1 MILTLQIV
9 VILACL
15 LLGTHYGGIGLGLI
29 SGVGLVIFVFV
40 FGLTPGEPP
49 VSVMLTI
56 LAVIGC
62 ASVLQSAGGLDV
74 MMQFAEKILRKHPK
88 YITILA
94 PLTTRTLTVLC
105 GTGHVVYTM
114 FPIIDEI
121 AIKNNIRPER
131 PMAAS
136 SVASQM
142 GITASPVSVAT
153 VSLVTIL
160 GAHAGVGQA
169 YSIPQILMISLP
181 ASLSGVLVAALWS
194 MRRGKD
200 LDDDPEFQARIA
212 DPEQHAYIYGV
223 EAATSEDVA
232 LLTPELVGADA
243 VGGARSSAA
252 GSGAG
257 GSGSAVVSGSGGSQA
272 TLIGKTFSREAFLS
286 TWIFF
291 AGIAAVVLLG
301 AFENLRPTFEVDG
314 KSSALSMNLV
324 IQMAML
330 VAGAMILLF
339 CKVKPAEINN
349 GSVFKAGMTAI
360 FAVFG
365 VAWMADTFF
374 SAHLSALQTSLAG
387 MVHDQP
393 WTYAIV
399 LFVVSKLVNSQ
410 AAALVAVAPIGLA
423 LGVEPAM
430 IIAFFGASYGY
441 FILPTY
447 PSDLACIGFDR
458 SGTTR
463 IGRYVINHSFIIP
476 GLISVFTSCVMGYAL
491 VTVFL

>member
-1 MILTLQIV
+1 MVLTLQVV

-29 SGVGLVIFVFV
+29 SGVGLVVLVFG

-62 ASVLQSAGGLDV
+62 ASVLQSAGGLGV
-74 MMQFAEKILRKHPK
+74 MMQVAEKVLRRHPK
-88 YITILA
+88 YLTILA
-94 PLTTRTLTVLC
+94 PITTWTLTLLC

-114 FPIIDEI
+114 FPIIGDI
-121 AIKNNIRPER
+121 AIKNKIRPER
-131 PMAAS
+131 PMAAA

-153 VSLVTIL
+153 VSLVAIL
-160 GAHAGVGQA
+160 ATGPGKS
-169 YSIPQILMISLP
+169 YSIPQILMISMP
-181 ASLSGVLVAALWS
+181 ASLVGVLLMAVWS
-194 MRRGKD
+194 MHRGKD
-200 LDDDPEFQARIA
+200 LDKDPVFQARIA
-212 DPEQHAYIYGV
+212 DPEQYALIYGT
-223 EAATSEDVA
+223 EET
-232 LLTPELVGADA
+232 LLHKRFP
-243 VGGARSSAA
+243 
-252 GSGAG
+252 
-257 GSGSAVVSGSGGSQA
+257 
-272 TLIGKTFSREAFLS
+272 KEAFLS

-291 AGIAAVVLLG
+291 AGIAVVVVLG
-301 AFENLRPTFEVDG
+301 AFPSLRPSFTIDG
-314 KSSALSMNLV
+314 ETERLSMNLA

-330 VAGAMILLF
+330 VAGALILIF

-349 GSVFKAGMTAI
+349 GTVFKAGMTAI

-374 SAHLSALQTSLAG
+374 SAHIDALQSSLAG
-387 MVHDQP
+387 VVHDQP
-393 WTYAIV
+393 WTYALV

-423 LGVEPAM
+423 LGVDPTL

-441 FILPTY
+441 FVLPTY

-458 SGTTR
+458 TGTTH
-463 IGRYVINHSFIIP
+463 IGKFVINHSFIVP
-476 GLISVFTSCVMGYAL
+476 GLISVFTSCVVGYAL
-491 VTVFL
+491 VSAFM

>member
-94 PLTTRTLTVLC
+94 PLTTWTLTLMC

-114 FPIIDEI
+114 FPIIDDI

-131 PMAAS
+131 PMAAA

-160 GAHAGVGQA
+160 GAKAGVGEA
-169 YSIPQILMISLP
+169 YTIPQILMISIP
-181 ASLSGVLVAALWS
+181 ASLTGVLVCALWS

-212 DPEQHAYIYGV
+212 DPEQYAYIYG
-223 EAATSEDVA
+223 EPAAVSAHSELA
-232 LLTPELVGADA
+232 TPQLVGAG
-243 VGGARSSAA
+243 V
-252 GSGAG
+252 GAG
-257 GSGSAVVSGSGGSQA
+257 GSGASAHPGASTPAGGNDGS
-272 TLIGKTFSREAFLS
+272 TLLDRTFSTEAFRS
-286 TWIFF
+286 MWIFF
-291 AGIAAVVLLG
+291 AGIATVVALG
-301 AFENLRPTFEVDG
+301 AFDGLRPSFMVDG
-314 KSSALSMNLV
+314 ESEKLSMNLV

-330 VAGAMILLF
+330 VAGAAILLS
-339 CKVKPAEINN
+339 CKVKANEINN

-374 SAHLSALQTSLAG
+374 SAHIDQLQESLG
-387 MVHDQP
+387 SVVHGAP

-410 AAALVAVAPIGLA
+410 AAALVAIAPIGLA
-423 LGVEPAM
+423 LGVEPAL

-458 SGTTR
+458 SGTTK
-463 IGRYVINHSFIIP
+463 IGKFVINHSFIIP
-476 GLISVFTSCVMGYAL
+476 GLISVFTSCVVGYIL
-491 VTVFL
+491 VTIFM